1 MTLPPRPAHGGLRHV
16 ALYIEPFEACL
27 HFYGEVLGFA
37 VEWQPDEDNAFL
49 CSGIDNLALHR
60 RAGSPSEAQ
69 RLDHIGLIVDD
80 EGDVDRWHAYLLAHD
95 VTIAQGPKKH
105 RDGARSLYCYDPAGT
120 LVQLIYHPPLSKG
133 PALP

>member
-27 HFYGEVLGFA
+27 HFYCEVLGFA
-37 VEWQPDEDNAFL
+37 VEWKPDEDNAFL

-60 RAGSPSEAQ
+60 RSGTP
-69 RLDHIGLIVDD
+69 G
-80 EGDVDRWHAYLLAHD
+80 

>member
-1 MTLPPRPAHGGLRHV
+1 M
-16 ALYIEPFEACL
+16 
-27 HFYGEVLGFA
+27 
-37 VEWQPDEDNAFL
+37 
-49 CSGIDNLALHR
+49 
-60 RAGSPSEAQ
+60 PSEAQ

-80 EGDVDRWHAYLLAHD
+80 EGDVERWHAFLLAHG